1 MPPREIVAYTL
12 IALIVL
18 AVAWAFLANLRK
30 RKLDRDMRRGKI
42 RPPAIIITPPPRLR
56 DTTIMPDCLTA

>member
-42 RPPAIIITPPPRLR
+42 RPQRSSSRRPHA
-56 DTTIMPDCLTA
+56 